1 MSGLS
6 VLAEVKKT
14 DPADGQFLTLSQL
27 REKMEAYFT
36 EDDIVQYWKDTCQ
49 DFSLRPALSVAFR
62 S

>member
-1 MSGLS
+1 M
-6 VLAEVKKT
+6 AEVKKT